1 MASFD
6 QDLGFDELW
15 GSGGGAV
22 TVGDRVIQVDG
33 GRAGASTEFG
43 DEVWPG
49 AAALARALAPGGVL
63 EGAVRRKRVLELGA
77 GGGLP
82 GLVCA
87 ASGAAHVVL
96 SDLPE
101 ALPRLRRGIEANHV
115 THCVVKAL
123 DWRWADVTTFSKTH
137 GALASLCADARVEAL
152 VIEFLGTQLPNVT
165 RSLDARKWLD
175 GKPFDV
181 VICCDGVYKEPL
193 VAPLLATLKRCCA
206 PQRTVFYLANDERSH
221 RQRRFAEALRAC
233 HFTVQELPLFPDA
246 QDVVTFRGGSITGGV
261 DVTRPT
267 EVFTWY
273 EPPLHIA
280 QSKTHGGGFVSV
292 GSILLADW
300 LHATFS
306 LETCRLFELGS
317 GTGVV
322 GLLSAARG
330 CAHVTLA
337 DDRVALCAWNAARH
351 AHLGERVAIRRVRWG
366 HPNDLDAGDLGHA
379 SRACSEVELV
389 VSAEETQRLD
399 LLDDLAAEVKRRL
412 LSAVSFGRGARA
424 CLACAPCTRPKF
436 RAKKGWCGET
446 SCARCRVL
454 EECARV
460 GVVLVHEANAGTC
473 ARDDGRFRGLADTG
487 SAADDNAA
495 RGVLVLRLADDKR
508 EVAMREVVPPAAA
521 ASLPAVA
528 S

>member
-1 MASFD
+1 M
-6 QDLGFDELW
+6 
-15 GSGGGAV
+15 
-22 TVGDRVIQVDG
+22 
-33 GRAGASTEFG
+33 
-43 DEVWPG
+43 
-49 AAALARALAPGGVL
+49 
-63 EGAVRRKRVLELGA
+63 
-77 GGGLP
+77 
-82 GLVCA
+82 
-87 ASGAAHVVL
+87 
-96 SDLPE
+96 
-101 ALPRLRRGIEANHV
+101 
-115 THCVVKAL
+115 
-123 DWRWADVTTFSKTH
+123 
-137 GALASLCADARVEAL
+137 
-152 VIEFLGTQLPNVT
+152 
-165 RSLDARKWLD
+165 
-175 GKPFDV
+175 
-181 VICCDGVYKEPL
+181 
-193 VAPLLATLKRCCA
+193 
-206 PQRTVFYLANDERSH
+206 
-221 RQRRFAEALRAC
+221 
-233 HFTVQELPLFPDA
+233 
-246 QDVVTFRGGSITGGV
+246 
-261 DVTRPT
+261 
-267 EVFTWY
+267 
-273 EPPLHIA
+273 
-280 QSKTHGGGFVSV
+280 
-292 GSILLADW
+292 
-300 LHATFS
+300 
-306 LETCRLFELGS
+306 
-317 GTGVV
+317 
-322 GLLSAARG
+322 LSAARG

-351 AHLGERVAIRRVRWG
+351 AHLGERVAIRRVRWD

-389 VSAEETQRLD
+389 VSAEATQRLD